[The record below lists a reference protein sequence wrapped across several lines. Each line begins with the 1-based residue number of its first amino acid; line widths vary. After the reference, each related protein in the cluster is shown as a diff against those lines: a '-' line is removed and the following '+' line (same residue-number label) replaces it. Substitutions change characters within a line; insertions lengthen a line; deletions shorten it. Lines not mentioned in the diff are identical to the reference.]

1 MKEAKEKWLKVIK
14 EDYEELTPFT
24 KCNFSGIYMIFIDN
38 FKDEK
43 IIPIYIG
50 ETKHFQQRYREHFAK
65 LLKLNRMSYDE
76 YCDYIRSKEAEHD
89 YLYCKIFNLAI
100 LFISLIK
107 LLNFSFSIK
116 TSKKI
121 TSAIAEALDFSILN
135 YIILYPLFTLYEINF
150 NAF

>member
-38 FKDEK
+38 FKDEN

-89 YLYCKIFNLAI
+89 YLYCKIFKYLVDNSLTLDNLHMI
-100 LFISLIK
+100 IIDKQENLQN
-107 LLNFSFSIK
+107 LNEEEKNTF
-116 TSKKI
+116 
-121 TSAIAEALDFSILN
+121 
-135 YIILYPLFTLYEINF
+135 
-150 NAF
+150 